1 MAKTKQ
7 KAKPLSDKRVDIDRL
22 CLAMNRSRLMLRRFR
37 EERREMVRQYVGN
50 HWSEEGTSEKVTVNL
65 IGLYVSVVG
74 RNLIAKNP
82 RVMLSTF
89 DRQNKPAVSAMQTW
103 CNSEIVRMKM
113 QNTLKRVVL
122 DGLFSLGICKVAL
135 ATPADS
141 ASVAWNLV
149 AGQPFAERVD
159 LDDVVFDMHARDFS
173 ECSFIGHRYR
183 VPLDAVK
190 DSTLYSNARLSLE
203 PSFDAAFN
211 VEGDERVSMLGRSYY
226 GQDTEEFEDMI
237 DLWEVYLPRHRLVVT
252 LVDSSLSGPMGAGLS
267 GASDGTTKPL
277 RAQKWLGPDGGP
289 YHFLMYG
296 TVPGNAMPKGP
307 IMDLMDPHDAVNRIY
322 RKGVRQA
329 ERQKEILAVAGGAM
343 EDGNRIMVSSDG
355 DILRV
360 DNPERSQTRTFGGP
374 DQKNMAF
381 GAHMKDLFGW
391 LAGNLDMMGG
401 LAPQSKT
408 LGQDQMLS
416 QNASRAVADMQD
428 TTVDYTADVLKSLCW
443 YWWHDPFKVMK
454 TKAQLPGL
462 PDMGIQRQVTPQQRM
477 RGRFEELEI
486 EIDPYSMQHST
497 PQSRAADLD
506 QLVQMITPMMQ
517 FLQQQGIN
525 FDANA
530 WLQKRGAYKDMPDL
544 PDLLTI
550 GEPPRPDN
558 VAAGGAPPEAPK
570 PAETTRNYVRHSAG
584 QDNQQ
589 SRGADFMNQLAAGAG
604 QQNGSPQS
612 QQK

>member
-1 MAKTKQ
+1 VPQRKP
-7 KAKPLSDKRVDIDRL
+7 KPLPDKTVDIDRL
-22 CLAMNRSRLMLRRFR
+22 CLAMNRSRLMLKRFR
-37 EERREMVRQYVGN
+37 EERREMVRQYVGQ
-50 HWSEEGTSEKVTVNL
+50 HWSEEGTGEKVTVNL
-65 IGLYVSVVG
+65 ISLYVSVVG

-103 CNSEIVRMKM
+103 CNSEIVRMKL
-113 QNTLKRVVL
+113 QNTMKRVVL

-159 LDDVVFDMHARDFS
+159 LDDFVFDMHARDFC

-183 VPLDAVK
+183 VPIDVVK
-190 DSTLYSNARLSLE
+190 DSALYTNARLSLE

-211 VEGDERVSMLGRSYY
+211 VQGDERISMLGRSYY
-226 GQDTEEFEDMI
+226 GQGTEEFEDMI

-252 LVDSSLSGPMGAGLS
+252 LVDSSLSGPMGAGVTGPNS
-267 GASDGTTKPL
+267 TPGPL
-277 RAQKWLGPDGGP
+277 RVQKWLGSDGGP
-289 YHFLMYG
+289 YHFLQYG
-296 TVPGNAMPKGP
+296 TVPGNAMPKAP
-307 IMDLMDPHDAVNRIY
+307 IQDLVDLHDATNRMY
-322 RKGVRQA
+322 RKAIRQG

-343 EDGNRIMVSSDG
+343 EDGNRVMQASDG
-355 DILRV
+355 DIIRV
-360 DNPERSQTRTFGGP
+360 DNPERSQTRVFGGHN
-374 DQKNMAF
+374 QQNLAL
-381 GAHMKDLFGW
+381 GTHLKDVFGW
-391 LAGNLDMMGG
+391 IAGNLDMMGG

-408 LGQDQMLS
+408 LGQDQMLA

-497 PQSRAADLD
+497 PQSRLAALN
-506 QLVQMITPMMQ
+506 QIVQGIITPMMQ
-517 FLQQQGIN
+517 FLQQQGVS
-525 FDANA
+525 FDVNA
-530 WLQKRGAYKDMPDL
+530 YLQKVAAYADMPDL
-544 PDLLTI
+544 VDIVTIQEPPHPDLQ
-550 GEPPRPDN
+550 
-558 VAAGGAPPEAPK
+558 ASGGAPPEAPK

-584 QDNQQ
+584 ADNQQ
-589 SRGADFMNQLAAGAG
+589 SRGADFMNQLAAGANQPNGQPQG
-604 QQNGSPQS
+604 QQR
-612 QQK
+612 